1 MELLVLGLVAT
12 IGFASYALW
21 SRSQTGAPD
30 DAERLEERTPSTVE
44 VGDIVQHLGT
54 DFLVEG
60 SLTLAEEEAGSGPG
74 SRLHRLV
81 DGGRERFLYVA
92 GGELLLLDETTL
104 ADATISDALEH
115 DRQHF
120 RVRERVRATALRSGQ
135 VGNRRP
141 GGRVVVRLYAAD
153 AAARLLVLEWS
164 DHLDA
169 FQGERVSPNLIDVLP
184 GK

>member
-21 SRSQTGAPD
+21 SRSQGGPPD
-30 DAERLEERTPSTVE
+30 PKRDERSPSNMQI
-44 VGDIVQHLGT
+44 GDIVQHLGS
-54 DFLVEG
+54 DFVIEG
-60 SLTLAEEEAGSGPG
+60 SLTLAEEDAAGGPG
-74 SRLHRLV
+74 PRLYRLV

-92 GGELLLLDETTL
+92 GGELLLMDETAL

-120 RVRERVRATALRSGQ
+120 RVREQVRATALRSGQ
-135 VGNRRP
+135 VGTRRL
-141 GGRVVVRLYAAD
+141 GGRVMVRLYAAG

-169 FQGERVSPNLIDVLP
+169 FLGERVSPNLIDVLP